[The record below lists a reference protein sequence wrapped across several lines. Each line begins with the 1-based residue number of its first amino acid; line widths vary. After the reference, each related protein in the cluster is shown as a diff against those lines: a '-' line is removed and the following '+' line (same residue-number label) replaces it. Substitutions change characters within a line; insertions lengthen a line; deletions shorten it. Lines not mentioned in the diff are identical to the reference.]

1 MRKIILS
8 ITSHHCLSTRLD
20 GFIIVC
26 VCHQIGFPVSNQASH
41 IDKSMDHTTNPVLEC
56 VHVYN
61 VCIPMHMYMF
71 VHVYTYVRVWT
82 YVCACMR
89 MYVCLCILCRLG
101 NVVEGMFLKLG
112 LPRPGLTQEQTDHKS
127 TRRAVFLVSVCTW
140 KNTSRAV
147 VYHFG
152 QLFCCPRIIQCT
164 TCYDRC
170 LCMFVYSE
178 FSLIRHHFIH
188 QTF

>member
-1 MRKIILS
+1 MVLS
-8 ITSHHCLSTRLD
+8 LCVFVIRL
-20 GFIIVC
+20 GSQF
-26 VCHQIGFPVSNQASH
+26 QIKH
-41 IDKSMDHTTNPVLEC
+41 LTLTNPWTTRPTLYLN
-56 VHVYN
+56 VYT
-61 VCIPMHMYMF
+61 CIMYVF
-71 VHVYTYVRVWT
+71 LCTCICLYVHVYTYVRVCT

-89 MYVCLCILCRLG
+89 MYVCLCIVCRLG

-147 VYHFG
+147 VYHIG
-152 QLFCCPRIIQCT
+152 RLFCCPRIIQCT

-178 FSLIRHHFIH
+178 FSLIRHCFIH